1 MRIRKVHIQG
11 FRSIKEHLE
20 LNLEQVNALIGA
32 NNCGK
37 SNILSAIYRVLGRD
51 WVTKNTFF
59 ENDVY
64 NEDYDTDIII
74 DFEFDKPFQYE
85 QYVGIPVEIP
95 KVRFFYTRYK
105 KGENSGER
113 RLEKQCLQLNDKAVF
128 GFKSRPKKGEQPQM
142 VPLTTI
148 PQELQEAFPVIFI
161 GTDRNLKNQLP
172 SSRNSILGTLMKDI
186 NADFENPD
194 NLIEV
199 GKEGSG
205 KMLPRIER
213 FKQAIDEAIRTLR
226 TDEFLALEKVIKD
239 NALKQLGFN
248 PETETDKLDLYF
260 NPLSSLEFYK
270 SLEIYVKEHEYNINA
285 TELGA
290 GFQNAIVLAILKAF
304 EDRKKQGALFLI
316 EEPEMYLHPQMQRSL
331 YKTIRQIGE
340 TNQVIYITHSPH
352 FVTIPEF
359 NEIVIVSKNNNGTHI
374 KKSTLQTSDALK
386 NKFRKEL
393 DPERNEMFFA
403 RKLLIVEGDTEKM
416 AFPEFAKRMGIDFDG
431 VGSTIIEVGGKRN
444 LIDFVELAI
453 SFQIP
458 VGLVYDTDSSDFKKD
473 EKDEETKYNELLNSY
488 AGKGV
493 QVFVFEKNYEDEC
506 KKFYSDKTYQEYC
519 QQFGRNKTLR
529 ARLMAQEESIP
540 IPDFVQPIIGW
551 LGS

>member
-11 FRSIKEHLE
+11 FRSIKEPLE

-74 DFEFDKPFQYE
+74 DFEFDEPFQYE

-95 KVRFFYTRYK
+95 KVRFYYTRYK

-113 RLEKQCLQLNDKAVF
+113 RLEKQCLQLNDKPVF
-128 GFKSRPKKGEQPQM
+128 SFKSRPKKGEQPQM

-226 TDEFLALEKVIKD
+226 TDEFLALEKAIKD

-453 SFQIP
+453 SFEIP
-458 VGLVYDTDSSDFKKD
+458 VGLVFDTDSSDFKKD
-473 EKDEETKYNELLNSY
+473 EKDEESKYNELLNSY

-506 KKFYSDKTYQEYC
+506 KKFYSDRTYQEYC

>member
-11 FRSIKEHLE
+11 FRSIKEPLE

-74 DFEFDKPFQYE
+74 DFEFDEPFQYE

-95 KVRFFYTRYK
+95 KVRFYYTRYK

-113 RLEKQCLQLNDKAVF
+113 RLEKQCLQLNDKPVF

-226 TDEFLALEKVIKD
+226 TDEFLALEKAIKD

-453 SFQIP
+453 SFEIP

-473 EKDEETKYNELLNSY
+473 EKDEETKYNELLNTY

>member
-1 MRIRKVHIQG
+1 MKIKTVNIQG
-11 FRSIKEHLE
+11 FRSIKEPMQIQ
-20 LNLEQVNALIGA
+20 LEQVNALIGA

-51 WVTKNTFF
+51 WVTKNSFF
-59 ENDVY
+59 DNDVH
-64 NEDYDTDIII
+64 NEDFDTDIII
-74 DFEFDKPFQYE
+74 DFEFDEPFQYE
-85 QYVGIPVEIP
+85 QFKGFFVEIP
-95 KVRFFYTRYK
+95 KVRFVYTRYK
-105 KGENSGER
+105 VGVSAGQR
-113 RLEKQCLQLNDKAVF
+113 RLEKQCLQLNDKPVF
-128 GFKSRPKKGEQPQM
+128 GFKSKPKKGEAPQM
-142 VPLTTI
+142 FPLTTI
-148 PQELQEAFPVIFI
+148 PQELQESFPVIFI
-161 GTDRNLKNQLP
+161 GTDRNLRNQLP
-172 SSRNSILGTLMKDI
+172 GSRNSILGTLMKDI
-186 NADFENPD
+186 NADFENPE

-199 GKEGSG
+199 GKPGSG
-205 KMLPRIER
+205 KMIPRLER
-213 FKQAIDEAIRTLR
+213 FKQAIDEAIRTLK
-226 TDEFLALEKVIKD
+226 TEEFNALEKAIKE

-248 PETETDKLDLYF
+248 PETEGEKLDLYF

-270 SLEIYVKEHEYNINA
+270 SLEIFVNEHDDNVNA

-340 TNQVIYITHSPH
+340 SNQVIYITHSPH

-359 NEIVIVSKNNNGTHI
+359 NEIVLVSKNGDGTHI
-374 KKSTLQTSDALK
+374 RKSTLEADEGLK

-403 RKLLIVEGDTEKM
+403 KKLLIVEGDTEKM
-416 AFPEFAKRMGIDFDG
+416 AFPEFAKRMEIDFDS

-444 LIDFVELAI
+444 LIDFIELAL
-453 SFQIP
+453 SFGIP
-458 VGLVYDTDSSDFKKD
+458 VGVVYDTDSSDFGKT
-473 EKDEETKYNELLNSY
+473 EREAEEEYNALLNSY
-488 AGKGV
+488 RDKGV

-506 KKFYSDKTYQEYC
+506 KKYYTEKTYQEHC
-519 QQFGRNKTLR
+519 MSFGRNKTLR
-529 ARLMAQEESIP
+529 ARLMAQEEVIP
-540 IPDFVQPIIGW
+540 IPDFVKPIIIW